1 MSTKISKKTFKELL
15 RKLIQR
21 EIEEVST
28 TANVPGYETP
38 NAFSGKGKDRRDSVA
53 SGSGYEKIDE
63 ADDHEGKMAKAQ
75 LERSMEYAEMIYK
88 MIGNVDTD
96 GDGEVN
102 FPSWVQSYL
111 TKSQDYLQSVYNY
124 LDGKDG
130 LDDKFQKEDITSSGY
145 SQLRKP
151 AQSIAISLK
160 DLLKG
165 LRSQNDDMVLP
176 EIEYIHEKATEMMKM
191 MKNKRY
197 NESVNEAVLT
207 ISYQPIFD
215 ADKKDKLEKIAK
227 KSGLAI
233 RSRGKQGFTVDGKR
247 ANVEKFIKA
256 TRGMIEVKES
266 VNETLPNRVWMDLR
280 KKYSTNE
287 LKRFFK
293 EGLPTKTT
301 DKFKK
306 LKDEPETDAGKDF
319 GIHHKGSM
327 GADKMGRLA
336 EPDTYDWDD
345 DDREV
350 GGYQKEKDKK
360 KKGYEPVKED
370 AKDVARAK
378 KITRDLEKIEGKYR
392 KSMYDLSD
400 RLQADPKNHKLQDE
414 LVKSYTKNV
423 TSFMRDMIKI
433 TKRMK

>member
-75 LERSMEYAEMIYK
+75 LERSMEYAGMIYK

-130 LDDKFQKEDITSSGY
+130 LDDKFQKE
-145 SQLRKP
+145 
-151 AQSIAISLK
+151 
-160 DLLKG
+160 
-165 LRSQNDDMVLP
+165 
-176 EIEYIHEKATEMMKM
+176 
-191 MKNKRY
+191 
-197 NESVNEAVLT
+197 ESVNEA
-207 ISYQPIFD
+207 
-215 ADKKDKLEKIAK
+215 
-227 KSGLAI
+227 
-233 RSRGKQGFTVDGKR
+233 
-247 ANVEKFIKA
+247 
-256 TRGMIEVKES
+256 
-266 VNETLPNRVWMDLR
+266 LPNRVWMDLR

-345 DDREV
+345 DDKEI

>member
-21 EIEEVST
+21 EIEEAST

-53 SGSGYEKIDE
+53 SGSGYEKINE

-151 AQSIAISLK
+151 AQGIAISLK

-197 NESVNEAVLT
+197 NESVNEA
-207 ISYQPIFD
+207 
-215 ADKKDKLEKIAK
+215 
-227 KSGLAI
+227 
-233 RSRGKQGFTVDGKR
+233 
-247 ANVEKFIKA
+247 
-256 TRGMIEVKES
+256 
-266 VNETLPNRVWMDLR
+266 LPDRVWTDLR

-370 AKDVARAK
+370 AKDVAKAK
-378 KITRDLEKIEGKYR
+378 KITRELEKIEGKYR
-392 KSMYDLSD
+392 KSMYNLSD